1 MLPALH
7 LTQGPQSDSFPI
19 KTKLYVS
26 LLFALSGLLTAGS
39 VVAQTAPASQ
49 WWKPGD
55 DRALPASI
63 QYSNEHGRL
72 GLLNADGPLQ
82 TKGHPFFEPIGTN
95 GRACVTCHQPAN
107 SMGLS
112 LDAIQHQWQVTNGK
126 DPLFSMFD
134 GADCPNLAAA
144 KAESHS
150 LLLNRGLIRIGLNWP
165 PKAADGSAIE
175 PEFDIEVVRDPTGCN
190 LDSVYGLKGEAKQV
204 SVYRRPRMAANLKYI
219 AFETGPFN
227 AKRLAMVNDKD
238 PFTGSYMSMN
248 IMSDAREPSLKTQA
262 ISASLGHLQT
272 NGVPT
277 DAVLDQIVAFE
288 QQIYSAQIESTIGGL
303 LQYQGGPEAL
313 GPGNME
319 SHQRGLGDNF
329 TSPLFMNF
337 DMWKQGDH
345 SEKPEQQAFRES
357 VARGYDVFF
366 LRPFMI
372 TDTAHINTVGLG
384 NPVKR
389 SCATCHNAILT
400 GTDASAGWVDV
411 GTTNLPW
418 ARETAVSPWTEGKH
432 ELPLFKITCHAEAR
446 PHPFLGREIYTQDP
460 GRALISG
467 RCADVGSI
475 VMGQFRGLAARAP
488 YFSNGSA
495 ATLRDLVDFYD
506 RRFNI
511 GFTEMEKTDLTNFLS
526 VL

>member
-1 MLPALH
+1 MSDNRRYTRLAQGIAAAMLFAAAGLLPVAQAQDEQLARDWIRPRQSGTLPAQTEFANPLGK
-7 LTQGPQSDSFPI
+7 LGIVNAAGPIQ
-19 KTKLYVS
+19 L
-26 LLFALSGLLTAGS
+26 
-39 VVAQTAPASQ
+39 
-49 WWKPGD
+49 D
-55 DRALPASI
+55 D
-63 QYSNEHGRL
+63 
-72 GLLNADGPLQ
+72 
-82 TKGHPFFEPIGTN
+82 HPFFKPLGSN
-95 GRACVTCHQPAN
+95 GRACVTCHQPSD

-112 LDAIQHQWQVTNGK
+112 VDSIRQQWDVTNGR

-134 GADCPNLAAA
+134 GANCPNLEPTD
-144 KAESHS
+144 KASHS
-150 LLLNRGLIRIGLNWP
+150 LLLNRGLFRIPLNWP
-165 PKAADGSAIE
+165 PTAADGSFIA
-175 PEFDIEVVRDPTGCN
+175 PEFDIEVIRDPTGCN
-190 LDSVYGLKGEAKQV
+190 LDPVYGLEGEARQI
-204 SVYRRPRMAANLKYI
+204 SVYRRPRVVANLKYI

-238 PFTGSYMSMN
+238 PFTGAYMSMN
-248 IMSDAREPSLKTQA
+248 IMSDAREPSLRTQA
-262 ISASLGHLQT
+262 ISAAFGHLQAASM
-272 NGVPT
+272 PS
-277 DAVLDQIVAFE
+277 DEDLDRIVMFE
-288 QQIYSAQIESTIGGL
+288 RQIYAAQSFSVGAGQLE
-303 LQYQGGPEAL
+303 YPGGPEAL
-313 GPGNME
+313 GPKSME

-329 TSPLFMNF
+329 TSPLFMDFEVWRQAGNA
-337 DMWKQGDH
+337 
-345 SEKPEQQAFRES
+345 ETPEQQAFRES

-372 TDTAHINTVGLG
+372 TDATHINTVGLG

-418 ARETAVSPWTEGKH
+418 AREVPVYPWSDERH
-432 ELPLFKITCHAEAR
+432 DLPLFKITCHEEAR

-495 ATLRDLVDFYD
+495 ASLRDLVDFYD

-511 GFTEMEKTDLTNFLS
+511 GYTEQEKVDLTNFLS

>member
-1 MLPALH
+1 MSGTRRPVAASLGTAITMILAAAALPLAAQAQDSEREWIRPG
-7 LTQGPQSDSFPI
+7 QGG
-19 KTKLYVS
+19 
-26 LLFALSGLLTAGS
+26 ALSAEASFRNPLGS
-39 VVAQTAPASQ
+39 I
-49 WWKPGD
+49 G
-55 DRALPASI
+55 I
-63 QYSNEHGRL
+63 
-72 GLLNADGPLQ
+72 LNAGGEVAME
-82 TKGHPFFEPIGTN
+82 GHPFFAPLGSN
-95 GRACVTCHQPAN
+95 GRACVTCHQPSD

-112 LDAIQHQWQVTNGK
+112 LDSVRQQWELTQGR

-134 GADCPNLAAA
+134 GANCPNLTPGDP
-144 KAESHS
+144 ESHS
-150 LLLNRGLIRIGLNWP
+150 LMLNYGLVRVPINWP
-165 PKAADGSAIE
+165 PRAQDGSTIT

-190 LDSVYGLKGEAKQV
+190 LDPVHGLEGEAKQV
-204 SVYRRPRMAANLKYI
+204 SVYRRPRIVANLKHI

-238 PFTGSYMSMN
+238 PFTGKHMSMN
-248 IMSDAREPSLKTQA
+248 IMSDAREPSLRTQA
-262 ISASLGHLQT
+262 ISAALGHLQA
-272 NGVPT
+272 
-277 DAVLDQIVAFE
+277 DAAPSAEVLDRLVAFE
-288 QQIYSAQIESTIGGL
+288 QQVYAAQAFSNGAGALE
-303 LQYQGGPEAL
+303 YEGGPEAL
-313 GPGNME
+313 GPKTME

-329 TSPLFMNF
+329 TTPLFMDF
-337 DMWKQGDH
+337 EMWRQPGAA
-345 SEKPEQQAFRES
+345 ETPEQQAFRES
-357 VARGYDVFF
+357 IARGYDVFF

-372 TDTAHINTVGLG
+372 TDAAHINTVGLG

-418 ARETAVSPWTEGKH
+418 AREVPVYPWSEAQH
-432 ELPLFKITCHAEAR
+432 ELPLFKITCYDEAR
-446 PHPFLGREIYTQDP
+446 PHPFLGREIHTQDP

-495 ATLRDLVDFYD
+495 ASLRDLVDFYD

-511 GFTEMEKTDLTNFLS
+511 GFTEQEKVDLTNFLS